1 MSDMPDSNYD
11 LKKQNELLKKEIED
25 LKQKLGEK
33 EHELSDDTQEWYKVL
48 EKYSREG
55 IFLIEKGHLIQLNKM
70 GYKMFGF
77 DEHDDVIGMP
87 SLDVFDDE
95 GKKIIQEKVEEKFIG
110 FYKVTAIKKD
120 GTRFPVEIYGR
131 NIMFKGREVRL
142 AIIRDISESVE
153 TEKKLQQNEIK
164 FKTLFEYA
172 GDAILVGDENGYIV
186 DMNGRFSELTGYD
199 RNELI
204 GYFVEKIFTKESL
217 KRNPLKFDL
226 LKKVPLIISER
237 EVLCK
242 DGRIIPIEMNTT
254 LMENN
259 YHLAIIRDLSERKK
273 NQLELMEKN
282 MELQLAKEK
291 AEENDKLKSEFL
303 ANMSHEIRTPMNGI
317 LGFARMLGEDDIDKE
332 QQKFYIDIIENSS
345 NQLMRIIDDILE
357 ISILETKQVKIVEHP
372 INLNRLFLELFTIYD
387 HQAKNNKTPLYLKT
401 VLPDDKVTIY
411 VDDVKLR
418 KVICNLIDNALRY
431 TNEGYIELGYE
442 LKGDA
447 LYIRIKDTGIGI
459 PKDKQKKIFERFSQA
474 DKHLSREYGGL
485 GLGLSIAKENTEL
498 MGGKILVASEEGKG
512 SEFTL
517 VIPYKPVNT
526 EDEENEI
533 KNKDRAIVEAEG
545 INRHDLTVLI
555 AEDEEVN
562 FFYLTTI
569 ISKLNKNID
578 ILHAKTGAEAVEI
591 CRNNDKI
598 DLVLMDIK
606 MPKLNGLDAT
616 RMIREFRPGLNIIIQ
631 SAYSTFEDRHNALDA
646 GCNEFLE
653 KPINVELFK
662 DILKRMILKK
672 SEHDN

>member
-1 MSDMPDSNYD
+1 M
-11 LKKQNELLKKEIED
+11 KFF
-25 LKQKLGEK
+25 
-33 EHELSDDTQEWYKVL
+33 LSLYTLTD
-48 EKYSREG
+48 
-55 IFLIEKGHLIQLNKM
+55 I
-70 GYKMFGF
+70 
-77 DEHDDVIGMP
+77 P
-87 SLDVFDDE
+87 DE

-142 AIIRDISESVE
+142 AIIRDISERVE